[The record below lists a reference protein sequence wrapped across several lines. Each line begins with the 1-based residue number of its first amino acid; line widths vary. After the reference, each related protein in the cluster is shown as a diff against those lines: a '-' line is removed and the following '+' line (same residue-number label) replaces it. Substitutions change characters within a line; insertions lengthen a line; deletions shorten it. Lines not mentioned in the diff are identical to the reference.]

1 MTIIKRYSLAFK
13 QKVVREYEAGA
24 SLSALG
30 RKYGIGGTTTVQ
42 KWVKKYGQ
50 AGVRHKQMLI
60 QDPSDQEKTKQLKQR
75 VVQLE
80 KLVAPTR
87 AEAGDRTAVG
97 IPGDNAAHPA
107 KRLPRGIHQP
117 AG

>member
-1 MTIIKRYSLAFK
+1 MAFK
-13 QKVVREYEAGA
+13 QKVVREYEAGE

-80 KLVAPTR
+80 KLVAQLMLDKVMLESTLAA
-87 AEAGDRTAVG
+87 AEARWGSEFKKSG
-97 IPGDNAAHPA
+97 GA
-107 KRLPRGIHQP
+107 K
-117 AG
+117 